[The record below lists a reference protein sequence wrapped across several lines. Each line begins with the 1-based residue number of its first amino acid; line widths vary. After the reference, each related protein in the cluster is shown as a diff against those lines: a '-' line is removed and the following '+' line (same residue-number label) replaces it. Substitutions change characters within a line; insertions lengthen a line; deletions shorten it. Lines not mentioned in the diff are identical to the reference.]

1 MKMGKAK
8 KSKRNKSYSGI
19 SDHKLKGKT
28 LIPGFANIPNMRLS
42 SWRDERLPELL
53 WACLLASC
61 TDQPAALSTFRQVVS
76 YIVDKIPETPGKTTH
91 TGLSEL
97 EECRQR
103 DILSIIT
110 GTKENREVLSSLL
123 FFDSL
128 PARNQWAR
136 FLPSEEE
143 IDVSPLFQGVARTL
157 DHQSQQS
164 TDCRWLCIMPF
175 LLARKLKIHDKEII
189 EELFYYPD
197 RGDMRKVR
205 PTIRSMEG
213 SISFMEQQGATEWP
227 QRFWDEALHK
237 TECYSL
243 PSTYPQNQLTLGT
256 TLTRIDEVYQAVCQH
271 MKETTTTTAIDARHD
286 TTFGLALYSLT
297 ILNEL
302 LRVGNSSAVLG
313 REGLRTILECC
324 ITLGYLVHK
333 NDESLWQTYR
343 VYGAGQAKL
352 AFIKLDELDQP
363 SSYVDKNTLQ
373 QLANED
379 MWQEYL
385 PIDLGHWNDT
395 DLRKMSI
402 DANMKDAYDK
412 FYPWTSSF
420 AHGHWGSVRN
430 TVFEICGNPL
440 HRLHRIPKEQTGM
453 LPDVIPDACYLVD
466 RTLELLSIVYP
477 TFNLRVTMQ
486 L

>member
-1 MKMGKAK
+1 MGKAR
-8 KSKRNKSYSGI
+8 KSKRDKSYSRI

-28 LIPGFANIPNMRLS
+28 LIPGFADIPNMRLS
-42 SWRDERLPELL
+42 SWRNERLPELL

-61 TDQPAALSTFRQVVS
+61 TDRLAALSTFRQVVN
-76 YIVDKIPETPGKTTH
+76 YIVDKIPQAPGKITH

-97 EECRQR
+97 EEHRQR
-103 DILSIIT
+103 DIISIIT
-110 GTKENREVLSSLL
+110 GTKENKKVLRSLL
-123 FFDSL
+123 LFESL
-128 PARNQWAR
+128 PARDQWVR
-136 FLPSEEE
+136 FLPSEGK
-143 IDVSPLFQGVARTL
+143 IDVSPLLQGVARTL

-164 TDCRWLCIMPF
+164 TDCRWLRIMPF
-175 LLARKLKIHDKEII
+175 LLAGKLKMHDKETI
-189 EELFYYPD
+189 EGLSYYPN

-205 PTIRSMEG
+205 PTIRAMEG
-213 SISFMEQQGATEWP
+213 VLSLMDQQGTPEWP
-227 QRFWDEALHK
+227 QRFWDEALRK

-256 TLTRIDEVYQAVCQH
+256 TLTRINEVHQAVCQH
-271 MKETTTTTAIDARHD
+271 MKETTTTTAIDAKHD

-297 ILNEL
+297 ILNEV

-313 REGLRTILECC
+313 REGLRTLLECC
-324 ITLGYLVHK
+324 ITLGYLVNK

-343 VYGAGQAKL
+343 VYGVGQAKL
-352 AFIKLDELDQP
+352 AFIKLDELDQAP
-363 SSYVDKNTLQ
+363 YYVDKNTLQ

-385 PIDLGHWNDT
+385 SIDLGHWNDT

-402 DANMKDAYDK
+402 VANMKDAYDK

-420 AHGHWGSVRN
+420 AHGHWGSVRD
-430 TVFEICGNPL
+430 TVFETCGNPL
-440 HRLHRIPKEQTGM
+440 HRLHRIPKEQPTM
-453 LPDVIPDACYLVD
+453 LPDVIPDTCYLVD

-477 TFNLRVTMQ
+477 TFNLRVTIRS
-486 L
+486 

>member
-1 MKMGKAK
+1 MGKAK
-8 KSKRNKSYSGI
+8 RSKRNVSYSGI
-19 SDHKLKGKT
+19 SDHKLKRKT
-28 LIPGFANIPNMRLS
+28 LIPPFADIPNMRRT

-61 TDQPAALSTFRQVVS
+61 TDRRAALSTFRQVAN
-76 YIVDKIPETPGKTTH
+76 YIADKVPEAPGKTTH

-97 EECRQR
+97 EEHKQLE
-103 DILSIIT
+103 IISIIT
-110 GTKENREVLSSLL
+110 GTRENRDVLSSLL
-123 FFDSL
+123 LFDSL
-128 PARNQWAR
+128 PARNQWGR
-136 FLPSEEE
+136 FLPLEGR

-164 TDCRWLCIMPF
+164 TDCRWLRIMPF
-175 LLARKLKIHDKEII
+175 LLAGKLKMHDKEAV
-189 EELFYYPD
+189 EEVFYYPD

-205 PTIRSMEG
+205 PTIRAMEAG
-213 SISFMEQQGATEWP
+213 LSLTEQQETPEWP
-227 QRFWDEALHK
+227 QRFWDEALCK
-237 TECYSL
+237 TECCSL
-243 PSTYPQNQLTLGT
+243 PSTLPQNQLTLGT
-256 TLTRIDEVYQAVCQH
+256 TLTRVDEVYQAVCQH
-271 MKETTTTTAIDARHD
+271 MKETTTTTAIDAKHD

-333 NDESLWQTYR
+333 NDESLWQMYR

-352 AFIKLDELDQP
+352 AFIKLDELDQAP
-363 SSYVDKNTLQ
+363 SYVDKDTLQ

-385 PIDLGHWNDT
+385 SIDLGHWNDT
-395 DLRKMSI
+395 DLRRMSV
-402 DANMKDAYDK
+402 DANMKDVYDR
-412 FYPWTSSF
+412 FYCWTSSF
-420 AHGHWGSVRN
+420 AHGHWGSVRD
-430 TVFEICGNPL
+430 TVFEVCGNPL
-440 HRLHRIPKEQTGM
+440 HRLHRIPKEQTRM

-466 RTLELLSIVYP
+466 RTLEILSIVYP
-477 TFNLRVTMQ
+477 NFNLRITTHP
-486 L
+486 

>member
-1 MKMGKAK
+1 MAKAK

-28 LIPGFANIPNMRLS
+28 LVPGFADIPNMKLS

-61 TDQPAALSTFRQVVS
+61 IDRPTALSTFRQVVN
-76 YIVDKIPETPGKTTH
+76 YIVEKIPEAPGKITH

-97 EECRQR
+97 EEHRQR
-103 DILSIIT
+103 DIISIIT
-110 GTKENREVLSSLL
+110 GTKENRQVLTSLL
-123 FFDSL
+123 LFDSL
-128 PARNQWAR
+128 PARDQWAHL
-136 FLPSEEE
+136 LPSTGE
-143 IDVSPLFQGVARTL
+143 IDVSPLLQGVARTL
-157 DHQSQQS
+157 DHQSEQS
-164 TDCRWLCIMPF
+164 TDCRWLRVMPF
-175 LLARKLKIHDKEII
+175 LLAGKLKMHDKEII

-213 SISFMEQQGATEWP
+213 GISSMEQETTPEWP
-227 QRFWDEALHK
+227 QRFWDEALRK
-237 TECYSL
+237 TECYLL
-243 PSTYPQNQLTLGT
+243 PQGYSKSYLTAGT
-256 TLTRIDEVYQAVCQH
+256 TLIRINEVYRGVCQH
-271 MKETTTTTAIDARHD
+271 MKETTTTTAIDAKHD
-286 TTFGLALYSLT
+286 TTFGLTLYSLT

-313 REGLRTILECC
+313 REGLRILLECY
-324 ITLGYLVHK
+324 ITLGYLIRK

-352 AFIKLDELDQP
+352 AFIKLDELGQTP
-363 SSYVDKNTLQ
+363 MYVDKNTLQ

-385 PIDLGHWNDT
+385 KIDLGHWNDA
-395 DLRKMSI
+395 DLRKLSI
-402 DANMKDAYDK
+402 DAGMKDAYDK

-420 AHGHWGSVRN
+420 VHGHWGSVRD

-440 HRLHRIPKEQTGM
+440 HRLHRIPKEQPGM
-453 LPDVIPDACYLVD
+453 LPDVVPDACYLVD
-466 RTLELLSIVYP
+466 RTLELMSTVYP
-477 TFNLRVTMQ
+477 TFTLRVTVHS
-486 L
+486 